1 MVSFTT
7 VLLYIF
13 TSYLDLRKNNKNNF
27 SAFAI
32 CRILATQNHQSETP
46 TIHISL
52 DAKLLSR
59 HRPKRRQR

>member
-1 MVSFTT
+1 MPYYCGSISPQF
-7 VLLYIF
+7 
-13 TSYLDLRKNNKNNF
+13 RCMKNNKKSF